1 MFKKFKTKS
10 LKIRIIS
17 RIIILLV
24 ILFVVIDV
32 IFAFSFRQESI
43 HEAKI
48 RAKTIAKVVR
58 DSLTSLMVMG
68 VIKDRKLFISRLKK
82 ASKTVDIN
90 NISIIRGNPVNKQFG
105 NGFKSEEPTNNAERY
120 VLATGKKLEK
130 LDETFNSVKYK
141 VIIPYK
147 ATSSGKVNCLMC
159 HKVKSGTVLGAISL
173 QMNLTSVRDATIRTI
188 IQTSII
194 FLIFLIGL
202 VLLFFKFL
210 SPYITLFQK
219 IKTSLENVKEGDMDK
234 ALIDEKGLPDD
245 EAGKV
250 AKTLNET
257 SKSLKSILSDIASK
271 VSTLIGYSVVK
282 TDNYLKDTIKIINEL
297 VRIYN
302 FKRVIEKD
310 RTKKDIIKRI
320 ESIIKDYMCFDNY
333 AIYEVK
339 DNNKMTIL
347 AFGSKVK
354 LGKDISSAM
363 RSEKQAFS
371 VAEDAW
377 CDKTSAEDAD
387 SCRAKRTGGDV
398 DSGDFPCIC
407 QNFAFNLIEE
417 NDTAAVKTCNEQY
430 NYYCI
435 PVYIGG
441 KVGMVLQLIFDNDVA
456 DFVHWM
462 IPYIKGY
469 LAEAS
474 PVIESRKLTELLKEQ
489 SIVDQLTGLYN
500 RRFLEDSSENI
511 VAGIKRRGTVL
522 GVLMCDIDYFKEV
535 NDKYGH
541 DNGDVVLG
549 NISKQIKKSIRSSDI
564 AVRFGGEEFLALLI
578 DIREGEG
585 VMIAEKI
592 RNAVESA
599 PLEIPGGVVLKKTI
613 SIGVCEF
620 PADSD
625 KFWQAVKFAD
635 VALYNAKE
643 TGRNRVVRFVKDM
656 WKDETY

>member
-1 MFKKFKTKS
+1 
-10 LKIRIIS
+10 
-17 RIIILLV
+17 
-24 ILFVVIDV
+24 
-32 IFAFSFRQESI
+32 
-43 HEAKI
+43 
-48 RAKTIAKVVR
+48 VVR
-58 DSLTSLMVMG
+58 DRLTSLMVMG
-68 VIKDRKLFISRLKK
+68 VIQNRKLFISRLKK

-105 NGFKSEEPTNNAERY
+105 KGFKSEEPTDNAEKY
-120 VLATGKKLEK
+120 VLAAGKKYEK
-130 LDETFNSVKYK
+130 LDETFNSVKYR

-147 ATSSGKVNCLMC
+147 ASSSGEVNCLMC
-159 HKVKSGTVLGAISL
+159 HKVQSGAVLGAISL
-173 QMNLTSVRDATIRTI
+173 QMNLTSVRDATFRTI

-194 FLIFLIGL
+194 FLIFLIVL
-202 VLLFFKFL
+202 VLVFFKFL

-219 IKTSLENVKEGDMDK
+219 IEISLENIKEGDIDK

-250 AKTLNET
+250 AVTLNET
-257 SKSLKSILSDIASK
+257 SKSLKEILSDIESK
-271 VSTLIGYSVVK
+271 VSTLIGYTVLK

-310 RTKKDIIKRI
+310 RTKKDIMNRI
-320 ESIIKDYMCFDNY
+320 ESVIKDYMCFDNY

-339 DNNKMTIL
+339 DNNKMALL
-347 AFGSKVK
+347 ALGSKIK
-354 LGKDISSAM
+354 PGK
-363 RSEKQAFS
+363 
-371 VAEDAW
+371 EDAW
-377 CDKTSAEDAD
+377 CDKSSAEDAD
-387 SCRAKRTGGDV
+387 SCRAKRTGSDV
-398 DSGDFPCIC
+398 DSAGFPCIC
-407 QNFAFNLIEE
+407 PNFAFNLTEE
-417 NDTAAVKTCNEQY
+417 NEGGTVKTCNEQF

-441 KVGMVLQLIFDNDVA
+441 KVGMVLQLIFDDDVA

-474 PVIESRKLTELLKEQ
+474 PVIESRKLMELLKEQ

-500 RRFLEDSSENI
+500 RRFLEDSSESI
-511 VAGIKRRGTVL
+511 VAGIKRRGTVM
-522 GVLMCDIDYFKEV
+522 GVLMCDIDHFKEV

-541 DNGDVVLG
+541 DNGDVVLR
-549 NISKQIKKSIRSSDI
+549 NVSKQIKKSIRSSDTAI
-564 AVRFGGEEFLALLI
+564 RFGGEEFLALLI
-578 DIREGEG
+578 DIKEGEG
-585 VMIAEKI
+585 VIIAEKI

-613 SIGVCEF
+613 SIGVCEY
-620 PADSD
+620 PADTD

-643 TGRNRVVRFVKDM
+643 TGRNRVVRFDRDM
-656 WKDETY
+656 WKEEEY

>member
-1 MFKKFKTKS
+1 MFKKLQNKTKS

-24 ILFVVIDV
+24 ILFIVIDL

-48 RAKTIAKVVR
+48 RSKTIAKVVR

-68 VIKDRKLFISRLKK
+68 VIQDRKLFISRLKK
-82 ASKTVDIN
+82 AAKTVDIN

-105 NGFKSEEPTNNAERY
+105 KGFKSENPVNNAERY
-120 VLATGKKLEK
+120 VLATGKKYEK
-130 LDETFNSVKYK
+130 LNENFNSVEYN

-147 ATSSGKVNCLMC
+147 ASTSGKVNCLLC
-159 HKVKSGTVLGAISL
+159 HIVKSGTVLGAISL
-173 QMNLTSVRDATIRTI
+173 KMNLTSVRDATFRTI
-188 IQTSII
+188 IQTSVI

-202 VLLFFKFL
+202 VFLFLKFL
-210 SPYITLFQK
+210 SPYISLFQK
-219 IKTSLENVKEGDMDK
+219 VETGLENIKEGDIDK
-234 ALIDEKGLPDD
+234 AFIDEKGLPDD

-257 SKSLKSILSDIASK
+257 SKSLKEILSDIESK
-271 VSTLIGYSVVK
+271 VSTLIGYTVLK

-302 FKRVIEKD
+302 FKRVIEND

-320 ESIIKDYMCFDNY
+320 ESVIRDYMCFDNY

-339 DNNKMTIL
+339 DNNKMTLL
-347 AFGSKVK
+347 ALGSKIN
-354 LGKDISSAM
+354 LGKD
-363 RSEKQAFS
+363 
-371 VAEDAW
+371 DAW
-377 CDKTSAEDAD
+377 CNKSSAEDAD
-387 SCRAKRTGGDV
+387 SCRAKRTGNDV
-398 DSGDFPCIC
+398 DSQGFPCIC
-407 QNFAFNLIEE
+407 PNFAFNLTEE
-417 NDTAAVKTCNEQY
+417 DESGAVKTCNEKF

-435 PVYIGG
+435 PIYIGG

-469 LAEAS
+469 LTEAS
-474 PVIESRKLTELLKEQ
+474 PVIESRKLMELLKEQ

-511 VAGIKRRGTVL
+511 VAGIKRRGTFM
-522 GVLMCDIDYFKEV
+522 GVLMCDIDHFKEV
-535 NDKYGH
+535 NDTYGH
-541 DNGDVVLG
+541 DNGDVVLR
-549 NISKQIKKSIRSSDI
+549 NVSRQIKSGIRSSDI
-564 AVRFGGEEFLALLI
+564 AIRFGGEEFLALLI
-578 DIREGEG
+578 DIKEGDAAI
-585 VMIAEKI
+585 IAEKI
-592 RNAVESA
+592 RHAVESA

-620 PADSD
+620 PSDTD

-643 TGRNRVVRFVKDM
+643 TGRNRVSRFAKDM
-656 WKDETY
+656 WKEEEY